1 MDNDQSPDVFFH
13 MGMHKTGST
22 SYQVALNRARDDLKA
37 RGVFYPKSIEG
48 AIFQEQHAD
57 IARFVFNM
65 RRKDLEEYFLSVKK
79 EAFDNKYRKII
90 FSSED
95 FSSLGNNRNFIS
107 MFSEIVAEIF
117 PRSTYILVLR
127 NAVDHLSSSLSEMI
141 GGNSLHVNVSNF
153 GEQAAMIL
161 MSRTTAIANLKN
173 HLGSKLVLLDY
184 SSLIVDGNLCSRLH
198 GHIDIDT
205 ADLIDEVRLNVASEK
220 DIIDLLTSCFRGIL
234 SVSINE
240 PVYSRGV
247 MKELTRFVDLE
258 ILRSALVP
266 GAVDEFK
273 SRYGAALKRVASEVV
288 TESMPRLLEV
298 LSVLDDFELEYYIPG
313 SSGKI

>member
-1 MDNDQSPDVFFH
+1 MLTDHSPDVIFH

-22 SYQVALNRARDDLKA
+22 SYQVALSRARDELKA
-37 RGVFYPKSIEG
+37 RGVLYPHSIDG
-48 AIFQEQHAD
+48 AVHPQQHAD

-79 EAFDNKYRKII
+79 EASDNKYRKII

-107 MFSEIVAEIF
+107 MFSEIVGEIF
-117 PRSTYILVLR
+117 PRSTYILLLR
-127 NAVDHLSSSLSEMI
+127 NAVDHLSSCLSQMI
-141 GGNSLHVNVSNF
+141 VGNGLNVNVSNF
-153 GEQAAMIL
+153 GDQAEKIL
-161 MSRTTAIANLKN
+161 MSRATAIANLKN
-173 HLGSKLVLLDY
+173 QLGSKLVLLDY
-184 SSLIVDGNLCSRLH
+184 SSLSVDGNLCSRLH

-220 DIIDLLTSCFRGIL
+220 DIFNLLTSCFRGIL

-240 PVYSRGV
+240 PVYSQSV
-247 MKELTRFVDLE
+247 MNELTRFVDLE
-258 ILRSALVP
+258 VLRSALVP
-266 GAVDEFK
+266 GAVSEFK
-273 SRYGAALKRVASEVV
+273 SMYGAALKRVASEVV

-298 LSVLDDFELEYYIPG
+298 LSVLDDFEMEYYIPG